1 MGKIEEKFKDL
12 KEKGEKA
19 LIIYLTA
26 GFPDFEK
33 SIEIMEGME
42 KLGVDFLEIGVPFS
56 DPIADGPII
65 QFSSYKALQNGIN
78 MKKVFKICRRLKKTL
93 NIPYLIM
100 SYYNPVYKFG
110 IDKFIEECENSGVS
124 GVIIPDLSF
133 EESYEIKSRLKKR
146 KIDFINFITPF
157 TPEERMKKIASQSE
171 GFIYFVSVAGTT
183 GPRERLSSGLVSKI
197 SELKKFSNVPVCV
210 GFGISQE
217 KQVEEIKK
225 VADGII
231 IGSFVIKKIIE
242 GEFKI
247 MENKLKRFKEILKRS

>member
-146 KIDFINFITPF
+146 KIDFIELVFEDRRIIIRVSEDFFILVIC
-157 TPEERMKKIASQSE
+157 EKKADFPLIKL
-171 GFIYFVSVAGTT
+171 TM
-183 GPRERLSSGLVSKI
+183 
-197 SELKKFSNVPVCV
+197 NV
-210 GFGISQE
+210 IN
-217 KQVEEIKK
+217 EEIKVDK
-225 VADGII
+225 D
-231 IGSFVIKKIIE
+231 IKKLLRSLRGKKDLLAE
-242 GEFKI
+242 AKGEAEWRELLEK
-247 MENKLKRFKEILKRS
+247 MRLLA